1 MTKVE
6 FNFRGTTTAIP
17 CSENDI
23 MKDIC
28 KKFAIKVEIDIN
40 DVYFLYSGNNLNLNL
55 TYAQV
60 ANSLDKERKIMSI
73 VVNDINPS
81 TIIKDNS
88 NIINSIY
95 PICPQCKENI
105 LFEIKDY
112 KINLYGCKN
121 GHNFKDILINE
132 YEKTQEI
139 DLLKIECN
147 ECKIKKYNTY
157 NHEMYKCNKCN
168 KNICIACNQKHEH
181 KTINYDLNIRCEKEH
196 INHNIITY
204 GSIIKDKDE
213 LINKLKEY
221 KNDIDIFNNDINNII
236 NKLNNVKKNIEI
248 IYNIYNNMIINDIYR
263 NYETIKCINNIN
275 NNNIII
281 NEIKNINNIKNINY
295 KIDNILNIYNK
306 MNKINI
312 NEITMIYNINNENKI
327 KILDEDF
334 IKNNKDKC
342 KIIYE
347 NKEYDLIE
355 EFNINNKNINKLEI
369 KLYGINNI
377 TNMNSMFYE
386 CSALES
392 LPDISIF
399 DTSNVTD
406 MSFLFYGC
414 NSLKSL
420 PDISIWNTSK
430 VTNMKSMFCLC
441 NSLKSLPDISKFD
454 TSNVIDMSFLFYG
467 CNSLNGIHLELVI

>member
-6 FNFRGTTTAIP
+6 FNFRGITTTIP

-28 KKFAIKVEIDIN
+28 KRFAIKVEIDIN
-40 DVYFLYSGNNLNLNL
+40 NVYFLYSGSNLNLNL
-55 TYAQV
+55 TFSQV
-60 ANSLDKERKIMSI
+60 ANHLDKERKIMSI
-73 VVNDINPS
+73 LVNDINSS
-81 TIIKDNS
+81 TVINDRS
-88 NIINSIY
+88 NIIKSIY
-95 PICPQCKENI
+95 PICPQCGENI
-105 LFEIKDY
+105 IFEIKDY

-121 GHNFKDILINE
+121 GHKYKDILINE

-147 ECKIKKYNTY
+147 ECKIKKYNIY
-157 NHEMYKCNKCN
+157 NYEMYKCNKCN
-168 KNICIACNQKHEH
+168 KNICIKCNEKHEH
-181 KTINYDLNIRCEKEH
+181 KTINYDIKNYICNKHNENYIYYCNKCKINICIRCEKEH

-221 KNDIDIFNNDINNII
+221 KNDIDIFNNDINNLI
-236 NKLNNVKKNIEI
+236 NKLNNVKKNIET

-327 KILDEDF
+327 KILGNTF

-355 EFNINNKNINKLEI
+355 EFNINNNNKIN
-369 KLYGINNI
+369 
-377 TNMNSMFYE
+377 
-386 CSALES
+386 
-392 LPDISIF
+392 
-399 DTSNVTD
+399 
-406 MSFLFYGC
+406 
-414 NSLKSL
+414 
-420 PDISIWNTSK
+420 
-430 VTNMKSMFCLC
+430 
-441 NSLKSLPDISKFD
+441 
-454 TSNVIDMSFLFYG
+454 
-467 CNSLNGIHLELVI
+467 